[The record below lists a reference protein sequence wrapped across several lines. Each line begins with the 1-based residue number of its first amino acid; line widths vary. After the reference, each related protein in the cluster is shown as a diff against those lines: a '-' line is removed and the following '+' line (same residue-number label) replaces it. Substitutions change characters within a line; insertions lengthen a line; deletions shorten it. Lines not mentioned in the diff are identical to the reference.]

1 MVGNQLRIDR
11 TEFTGLPNLHQNKQ
25 NVSHAQ
31 EQAHLVSY
39 FFGSASPI
47 VVIDRLSEQQ
57 ASNALAVAISI

>member
-1 MVGNQLRIDR
+1 LVGNQLRIDR
-11 TEFTGLPNLHQNKQ
+11 TAFTGLPNLLQNKQ

-31 EQAHLVSY
+31 EQARQVFY

-47 VVIDRLSEQQ
+47 LVIDRLSEQH